1 MLKEYIVDDYIFILD
16 ALISSLR
23 NSNVSYAKSL
33 KKYPFVLNEEGF
45 KYIDMPQKSLIF
57 SDDIDI
63 KIRKLIYENDFDDR
77 LENFNDF
84 REEIDIYEVMDS
96 IVKYWKQPLG
106 IQSLEVINTTEENQD
121 DRSGIFRTN
130 TYYIKLFNPSLRD
143 ILRAAVYTKNAKE
156 DWWYEGCPR
165 CDTEIDD
172 SGNGSIKI
180 EWDHGS

>member
-1 MLKEYIVDDYIFILD
+1 MLSEYIFGDNIFILD
-16 ALISSLR
+16 SLVSALR

-33 KKYPFVLNEEGF
+33 KKYSFVLNEEGF

-57 SDDIDI
+57 SEDIDI

-77 LENFNDF
+77 LDNYNEF
-84 REEIDIYEVMDS
+84 REEIDKIQVIDS
-96 IVKYWKQPLG
+96 IVKYWKYPLG
-106 IQSLEVINTTEENQD
+106 LNCLEVINTTEENQD

-130 TYYIKLFNPSLRD
+130 TYGIKLFNPSLRD

-165 CDTEIDD
+165 CETEIDAN
-172 SGNGSIKI
+172 GNGFIKI
-180 EWDHGS
+180 KWDHGS